1 MLIPQRLML
10 WLLAAWLAT
19 GIAVAFLPGAL
30 QLWQITGAIIAA
42 ALGADALA
50 AWRARSRPTIR
61 RSVPQ
66 SLAVGEWHSVRL
78 RLWNGGSALQG
89 WIQDNHPAS
98 FEAAPL
104 PQKFLLRRGLWTD
117 VVYRVRPLA
126 RGDHQFGALTLRIDS
141 PLRLWQR
148 SLTCGA
154 STRTRVYPD
163 LAKVTQYTLLA
174 SDNRLSQIGVL
185 QRRRRGEGLEF
196 HQLREYRQ
204 GDSSRQIDW
213 KATARF
219 GKLVAREYQDERD
232 QQIVFMLDCGQRMRA
247 SERGLPGANDLSHFD
262 HTLNA
267 LLLLSYVALW
277 QGDAVGLMTFAHP
290 APRYLP
296 PRKSVSTVNRILNG
310 VYDVEPTLLTP
321 DYLQAGEQLA
331 RRLYKRA
338 LIVVLTNLRDEDED
352 LLLPALRLLRRRH
365 LVLIANLRETSLE
378 QVGRTPIDSFDDAL
392 TYAAAAEYSRARMRG
407 LSRLR
412 ASGVH
417 IIDVYPADLPRQL
430 VNKYW
435 DMKRAGQL

>member
-1 MLIPQRLML
+1 VLIPQRLTL
-10 WLLAAWLAT
+10 CLLAAWLAM
-19 GIAVAFLPGAL
+19 GIAVAFLPAEL
-30 QLWQITGAIIAA
+30 LLWQITGAIIAA
-42 ALGADALA
+42 ALAADALA
-50 AWRARSRPTIR
+50 VRRARSVPAIER
-61 RSVPQ
+61 RVAQ

-78 RLWNGGSALQG
+78 RLRNGGSALQG
-89 WIQDNHPAS
+89 SLDDNHPAT
-98 FEAAPL
+98 FDATPL
-104 PQKFLLRRGLWTD
+104 PQKFLLRRGSWTEL
-117 VVYRVRPLA
+117 VYRVRPLA
-126 RGDHQFGALTLRIDS
+126 RGNHQFGALSLRIYS

-154 STRTRVYPD
+154 STQTRVYPD
-163 LAKVTQYTLLA
+163 FAKVTQYTLLA

-232 QQIVFMLDCGQRMRA
+232 QHIVFMLDCGQRMRA

-267 LLLLSYVALW
+267 LLLLSYVALR

-290 APRYLP
+290 EPRYLP

-321 DYLQAGEQLA
+321 DYQQASEQLA
-331 RRLYKRA
+331 RRLNKRA
-338 LIVVLTNLRDEDED
+338 LIVVLTNLRDEDEGP
-352 LLLPALRLLRRRH
+352 LLPALGLVRRRPR
-365 LVLIANLRETSLE
+365 VLIAHLGETSLD
-378 QVGRTPIDSFDDAL
+378 QVERAPIETFDDAL

-412 ASGVH
+412 ATGVH
-417 IIDVYPADLPRQL
+417 VIDVYPADLPRLL
-430 VNKYW
+430 VNEYW

>member
-1 MLIPQRLML
+1 VLIPQRLTL
-10 WLLAAWLAT
+10 CLLAAWLAM
-19 GIAVAFLPGAL
+19 GIAVAFLPAEL
-30 QLWQITGAIIAA
+30 LLWQITGAIIAA
-42 ALGADALA
+42 ALAADALA
-50 AWRARSRPTIR
+50 VRRARSVPAIER
-61 RSVPQ
+61 RVAQ

-78 RLWNGGSALQG
+78 RLRNGGSALQG
-89 WIQDNHPAS
+89 SLDDNHPAT
-98 FEAAPL
+98 FDATPL
-104 PQKFLLRRGLWTD
+104 PQKFLLRRGSWTEL
-117 VVYRVRPLA
+117 VYRVRPLA
-126 RGDHQFGALTLRIDS
+126 RGNHQFGALSLRIYS

-154 STRTRVYPD
+154 STQTRVYPD
-163 LAKVTQYTLLA
+163 FAKVTQYTLLA

-232 QQIVFMLDCGQRMRA
+232 QHIVFMLDCGQRMRA

-267 LLLLSYVALW
+267 LLLLSYVALR

-290 APRYLP
+290 EPRYLP

-321 DYLQAGEQLA
+321 DYQQASEQLA
-331 RRLYKRA
+331 RRLNKRA
-338 LIVVLTNLRDEDED
+338 LIVVLTNLRDEDEGP
-352 LLLPALRLLRRRH
+352 LLPALRLLRRRH
-365 LVLIANLRETSLE
+365 LVLIANLRETSLD
-378 QVGRTPIDSFDDAL
+378 QVERAPIETFDDAL

-412 ASGVH
+412 ATGVH
-417 IIDVYPADLPRQL
+417 VIDVYPADLPRLL
-430 VNKYW
+430 VNEYW

>member
-1 MLIPQRLML
+1 MLIPQGRTLC
-10 WLLAAWLAT
+10 LLAGWLALS
-19 GIAVAFLPGAL
+19 IAVAFLPAAL
-30 QLWQITGAIIAA
+30 PLWQIAGAIIAA

-50 AWRARSRPTIR
+50 ARRARSEPAIE

-78 RLWNGGSALQG
+78 RLRNGASALQG
-89 WIQDNHPAS
+89 WLQDDHPVS
-98 FEAAPL
+98 FEATPL
-104 PQKFLLRRGLWTD
+104 PQRFVLRRGLWTD
-117 VVYRVRPLA
+117 LVYRVRPLA
-126 RGDHQFGALTLRIDS
+126 RGNHVFGALTLRVDS

-148 SLTCGA
+148 SLSCGA
-154 STRTRVYPD
+154 PTQTRVYPD
-163 LAKVTQYTLLA
+163 FAKVTQYTLLA

-204 GDSSRQIDW
+204 GDTSRQIDW

-232 QQIVFMLDCGQRMRA
+232 QHIVFMLDCGQRMRA

-267 LLLLSYVALW
+267 LLLLSYVALR

-290 APRYLP
+290 QPRYLP
-296 PRKSVSTVNRILNG
+296 PRKSLSTVNRILNG

-321 DYLQAGEQLA
+321 DYLQAAEQLA
-331 RRLYKRA
+331 RRLNKRA

-378 QVGRTPIDSFDDAL
+378 QVERTAIETFDDAL

-417 IIDVYPADLPRQL
+417 VIDVYPADLPRLL